1 MSICPKSIAKTS
13 GDGRHHPCLNVPTP
27 CPPASPSN
35 HHPHQCFTSGRLN
48 YMGKKCTSAEKKAR
62 VEELADMVVKGFSQ
76 RELMRH
82 VQESWGL
89 SSQRSQAYIREAR
102 DVVKTDL
109 VDIDRADMLA
119 SKVQMLEQIA
129 RDSVAS
135 GRENNAI
142 GAIRLLAEL
151 TGFGIEQ
158 KR

>member
-1 MSICPKSIAKTS
+1 
-13 GDGRHHPCLNVPTP
+13 
-27 CPPASPSN
+27 
-35 HHPHQCFTSGRLN
+35 
-48 YMGKKCTSAEKKAR
+48 MGKKCTKVEKKAR
-62 VEELADMVVKGFSQ
+62 IEELADLIVKGYSQ
-76 RELMRH
+76 RELSRH
-82 VQESWGL
+82 VTESWGL
-89 SSQRSQAYIREAR
+89 TSDVATRYIREAR
-102 DVVKTDL
+102 DIVKADL
-109 VDIDRADMLA
+109 VDIDRVDMLA

>member
-1 MSICPKSIAKTS
+1 MK
-13 GDGRHHPCLNVPTP
+13 DN
-27 CPPASPSN
+27 
-35 HHPHQCFTSGRLN
+35 
-48 YMGKKCTSAEKKAR
+48 
-62 VEELADMVVKGFSQ
+62 
-76 RELMRH
+76 
-82 VQESWGL
+82 
-89 SSQRSQAYIREAR
+89 
-102 DVVKTDL
+102 L
-109 VDIDRADMLA
+109 VDLDRADMLA

>member
-1 MSICPKSIAKTS
+1 MTARHPSTS
-13 GDGRHHPCLNVPTP
+13 THPFKLI
-27 CPPASPSN
+27 N
-35 HHPHQCFTSGRLN
+35 HEF
-48 YMGKKCTSAEKKAR
+48 MGKKCTKVEKKAR
-62 VEELADMVVKGFSQ
+62 VEELADMIVKGYSQ
-76 RELMRH
+76 RELKRH
-82 VQESWGL
+82 VQQRWGL
-89 SSQRSQAYIREAR
+89 SEDSANLYIREAR
-102 DVVKTDL
+102 DVVKDDL
-109 VDIDRADMLA
+109 VDIDRVDMLA

>member
-1 MSICPKSIAKTS
+1 MHAT
-13 GDGRHHPCLNVPTP
+13 CL
-27 CPPASPSN
+27 
-35 HHPHQCFTSGRLN
+35 
-48 YMGKKCTSAEKKAR
+48 
-62 VEELADMVVKGFSQ
+62 
-76 RELMRH
+76 
-82 VQESWGL
+82 
-89 SSQRSQAYIREAR
+89 QAIFHDLWLHIREAR
-102 DVVKTDL
+102 DVVKDNL
-109 VDIDRADMLA
+109 VDLDRADMLA

>member
-1 MSICPKSIAKTS
+1 M
-13 GDGRHHPCLNVPTP
+13 
-27 CPPASPSN
+27 
-35 HHPHQCFTSGRLN
+35 
-48 YMGKKCTSAEKKAR
+48 KA
-62 VEELADMVVKGFSQ
+62 
-76 RELMRH
+76 
-82 VQESWGL
+82 
-89 SSQRSQAYIREAR
+89 
-102 DVVKTDL
+102 DL
-109 VDIDRADMLA
+109 VDMDRSDMLA